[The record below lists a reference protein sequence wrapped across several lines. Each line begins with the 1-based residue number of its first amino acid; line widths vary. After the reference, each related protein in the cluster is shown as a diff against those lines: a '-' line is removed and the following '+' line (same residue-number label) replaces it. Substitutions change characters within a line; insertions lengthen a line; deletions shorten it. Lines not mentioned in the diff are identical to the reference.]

1 MSQTELYTSLFK
13 VALDRHALEMNAHV
27 DLEGLLSDADLE
39 VRFDCIARMFLVHMR
54 AYAAAKNY
62 RDQRK
67 ISIRV
72 PASWWQHLKRDYA
85 PEWFTRWWPVR
96 MKKRTHHFT
105 TKVTNLCPHAYI
117 SWDQGKAKHLEFM
130 MRENDKELF
139 IGLN

>member
-1 MSQTELYTSLFK
+1 MSQTELYTSLFR

-85 PEWFTRWWPVR
+85 PEWFTRMVAGENEE
-96 MKKRTHHFT
+96 THSPLHDQSYKPLPPCVHF
-105 TKVTNLCPHAYI
+105 VGP
-117 SWDQGKAKHLEFM
+117 G
-130 MRENDKELF
+130 
-139 IGLN
+139 